1 LYSARS
7 LLEICIL
14 EAGKKINTAVVVN
27 YLESEL
33 WHPRP
38 KTIVSYNGSQF
49 RAVGFKKLMQEYG
62 VTHVLTAVHAPQAN
76 SSERVNRSV
85 ISGIRAYVRS
95 DQKDWDENLS
105 RISCALCS
113 SVHSSIG
120 TSPYYMVYGQHM
132 ATSGATYSLLRKL
145 NLLDDRSVLF
155 NRPDSFEIVHTE
167 AKKRMQM
174 MHDENEKRYN
184 LRSKVVSFKAGQ
196 EVFRRNFKQ
205 SCFQSGYNAKFGPSF
220 VKARVRK
227 KLGNCYYELEDP
239 QGRLLGT
246 YHAKDIRQ

>member
-1 LYSARS
+1 VLGHFSEYVF
-7 LLEICIL
+7 LKPV
-14 EAGKKINTAVVVN
+14 KKINTAVVVN

-33 WHPRP
+33 FM
-38 KTIVSYNGSQF
+38 TYGVAETVVSDNGFQF
-49 RAVGFKKLMQEYG
+49 RVVGFKNLMQRYG
-62 VTHVLTAVHAPQAN
+62 VSHVLTAVHAPQ
-76 SSERVNRSV
+76 RVNRSV

-105 RISCALCS
+105 RMSCALRS

-132 ATSGATYSLLRKL
+132 VTSGATYSLLRKL
-145 NLLDDRSVLF
+145 NLLDDRFVLF
-155 NRPDSFEIVHTE
+155 NRPDSFEVVHTE
-167 AKKRMQM
+167 AKKRMQK
-174 MHDENEKRYN
+174 MHVENEKRYN

-220 VKARVRK
+220 VKDRVRK
-227 KLGNCYYELEDP
+227 KLGYCYYELEDP
-239 QGRLLGT
+239 QGRL
-246 YHAKDIRQ
+246 